1 MIVLAAVILFIICL
15 LLVSTLAYVL
25 YKSYHLARTVMIL
38 EDDLSDAIE
47 KLDNAEKTMDNLLG
61 MRLFFD
67 SPEVKNAVQA
77 CLDEVKLTKFEVN
90 KIAKKF
96 VERSKQKYI
105 IEEVDEE
112 EAIEEQMMSSKERL
126 LRINNENRN

>member
-1 MIVLAAVILFIICL
+1 MLIFISIILLIICL
-15 LLVSTLAYVL
+15 ILISILTYVL

-47 KLDNAEKTMDNLLG
+47 KINFAEETMDNLLN

-67 SPEVKNAVQA
+67 SPEVKNAVKA
-77 CLDEVKLTKFEVN
+77 CLDEVKIAKFEIN
-90 KIAKKF
+90 KLAKKF

-105 IEEVDEE
+105 IEEIEE
-112 EAIEEQMMSSKERL
+112 EQDMEEQIVKNREKL
-126 LRINNENRN
+126 LRINNEN